1 MRIITDNIQKI
12 FSLCRKHK
20 VRKLYVFG
28 SVLTPGFN
36 EHSDVDV
43 LVDFNTEINHDNY
56 ADNYFDF
63 YHALKT
69 LFGRDVELVDESSV
83 RNPYFKEELEETK
96 YLIYG

>member
-28 SVLTPGFN
+28 SVLTTRFN

-69 LFGRDVELVDESSV
+69 LFGRDVDLVDESSV